1 MRLWLLCSFFLLT
14 FATTAQYNSWTK
26 LNDVGMGKRERAT
39 GFAIGS
45 QGYICGGL
53 DTAEVVHND
62 LWAYDPQTDSWT
74 QKADL
79 PGAPRRD
86 AISFVVDNYAYVGSG
101 MDSVSGPTGTK
112 LKDFWRYNPA
122 SNSWTAIA
130 DFPGAG
136 GDGVYFATGFA
147 VGGKGYLCG
156 GKIGPSL
163 YSNQLWEYKPSNDQ
177 WIQRANFPGGVRYQM
192 LSFVID
198 SKAYIGMGTDQNTF
212 RKDVFCYDP
221 GANNWQAI
229 APFPAYERAA
239 ASAFSLENRGF
250 VCLGSNG
257 GLLSDLL
264 EYNPKTDSWTLRAAY
279 GGSERK
285 SAVAFVI
292 DNKAYVGT
300 GNGSSGKKASWYVYA
315 PSNYA
320 ALEELE
326 ASLGVYP
333 NPFCESLMIAGSHAS
348 LEHLTIFSTL
358 GRKVR
363 QMNLKEIDPSSIDL
377 SYLETGSYL
386 LVFTLEDGQSFTKK
400 ITKL

>member
-1 MRLWLLCSFFLLT
+1 MRLLFLSSIVLLT

-26 LNDVGMGKRERAT
+26 LNDVAMGKRERAT
-39 GFAIGS
+39 GFAIAS

-79 PGAPRRD
+79 PGSPRRD
-86 AISFVVDNYAYVGSG
+86 AISFVIDNYAYVGSG

-112 LKDFWRYNPA
+112 LKDFWRYNPT

-136 GDGVYFATGFA
+136 GNGVYFATGFA

-156 GKIGPSL
+156 GKTGPNL
-163 YSNQLWEYKPSNDQ
+163 YSSQLWEYKPSNNQ

-212 RKDVFCYDP
+212 KKDVYCYDP
-221 GANNWQAI
+221 GANNWHAI

-326 ASLGVYP
+326 ALLSVYP
-333 NPFCESLMIAGSHAS
+333 NPFCESLKIVGNHSS
-348 LEHLTIFSTL
+348 LEYLTIFNSL
-358 GRKVR
+358 GRKVHH
-363 QMNLKEIDPSSIDL
+363 MHLKEIDLSSIDL
-377 SYLETGSYL
+377 SYLESGSYL
-386 LVFTLEDGQSFTKK
+386 LSFTLEDGQSFTKK